1 MKKQIW
7 FTHIP
12 KNTGSS
18 ITQIFDD
25 KYCFL
30 NGSRSYVLHIL
41 YNIFEEPKDIYSYFI
56 QDKFLEKIRYNKVN
70 NNFIKNNESQPNR
83 MNFWHV
89 PLSFWKPH
97 LLKHIQEKNII
108 FCVIRNPYER
118 IVSIY
123 NFWLSWYVGSFKYKN
138 KVEQKKL
145 GFLFDH
151 KQNSSE
157 KNLNNFI
164 EKVLSTKKFIFN
176 LDGHLLPQ
184 FMYVY
189 DENKKQIPEVIIR
202 YENLKDDFS
211 KFVRHYK
218 LNVDIQELEKTHLL
232 KSNSKLTIQ
241 NLNKKSIE
249 LINKYYNLDFQY
261 LNYSKIE

>member
-1 MKKQIW
+1 MNNKTILI
-7 FTHIP
+7 TGG
-12 KNTGSS
+12 TGSFGTAFCNLILS
-18 ITQIFDD
+18 KYNPKKLIIF
-25 KYCFL
+25 
-30 NGSRSYVLHIL
+30 SRDELKQYHLSLQK
-41 YNIFEEPKDIYSYFI
+41 NFI
-56 QDKFLEKIRYNKVN
+56 QHK
-70 NNFIKNNESQPNR
+70 
-83 MNFWHV
+83 
-89 PLSFWKPH
+89 
-97 LLKHIQEKNII
+97 
-108 FCVIRNPYER
+108 
-118 IVSIY
+118 
-123 NFWLSWYVGSFKYKN
+123 
-138 KVEQKKL
+138 KKL

-164 EKVLSTKKFIFN
+164 EKVLSTKKYIFN

-202 YENLKDDFS
+202 YENLKDDFL